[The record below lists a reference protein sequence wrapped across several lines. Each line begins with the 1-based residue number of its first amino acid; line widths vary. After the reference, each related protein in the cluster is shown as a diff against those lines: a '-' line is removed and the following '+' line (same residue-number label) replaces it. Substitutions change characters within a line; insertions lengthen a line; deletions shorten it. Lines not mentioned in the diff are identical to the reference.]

1 MKLFLYRLSLT
12 ENLQVS
18 LFDVIERDGQPEP
31 RYQYLKRQF
40 ERDFRFEYRK
50 GIKLRYQHTQTD
62 GDVIAGAICRWISED
77 IEADPSDPFVVSER
91 GHWEKAAFFFNI
103 GNDEQVF
110 GLEQNP
116 RVGLP
121 QSVMTQLS
129 KTINALTESHPYKI
143 DVFSVNTS
151 HSFRDAV
158 LAYPGPITS
167 LTFDLVIPNPT
178 DAEGKTKKALKK
190 LRRITNGDRFKSTTT
205 SEEGLKV
212 DNPLTRD
219 AAKYAED
226 GGGDIVAKSGSDK
239 VYDSKKTV
247 KVVEIEEEFRPDGSE
262 KAGLSDATSDKLKR

>member
-1 MKLFLYRLSLT
+1 MKLFLYRMSLT
-12 ENLQVS
+12 ENQQVS
-18 LFDVIERDGQPEP
+18 LFDAIERDGQPEP

-40 ERDFRFEYRK
+40 ECDFRFEYRK

-62 GDVIAGAICRWISED
+62 RDVIAGAICRWISED
-77 IEADPSDPFVVSER
+77 IEADPSDPFVVSES

-103 GNDEQVF
+103 GDDEQVF

-121 QSVMTQLS
+121 QSVMTQLV

-239 VYDSKKTV
+239 VFDSKKTV
-247 KVVEIEEEFRPDGSE
+247 KVIEIEEEFRPDGSE
-262 KAGLSDATSDKLKR
+262 KDGLSDATSDKLKR